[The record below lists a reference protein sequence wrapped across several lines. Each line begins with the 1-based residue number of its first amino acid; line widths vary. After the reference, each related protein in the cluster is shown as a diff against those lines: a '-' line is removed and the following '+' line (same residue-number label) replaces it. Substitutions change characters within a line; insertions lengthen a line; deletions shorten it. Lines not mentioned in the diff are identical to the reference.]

1 MSQLLAKEAF
11 FSALEAAR
19 TSQHGGAHPF
29 SGAWAGGELG
39 RAQLG
44 EWAIQHFYYI
54 DPVPQQFAHLYAR
67 LPDLD
72 ARQHLLENLLG
83 EEMPQSPAK
92 RHPDL
97 LRKFARA
104 CGVSDE
110 RILAAE
116 ERGEILPTTRAMRA
130 WVWELVTVRE
140 LAEAC
145 AGIMVALE
153 GQLPTLYP
161 KYVEQMRRMGFTDD
175 DLEFFWVTSSMPM
188 SVSSSRTAMQSRRS
202 RRRVPSRRSA
212 PRPRSA
218 TACWTAF
225 TRGSSSATP
234 PDRHGRPG
242 SGRARDRCRGRDRA
256 SGRRGADA

>member
-1 MSQLLAKEAF
+1 MGSKLMDQKEF
-11 FSALEAAR
+11 FAALEAAR
-19 TSQHGGAHPF
+19 QPKHGGGHAF
-29 SGAWAGGELG
+29 SRAWAAGELS

-54 DPVPQQFAHLYAR
+54 DPIPQQFAALYAR

-83 EEMPQSPAK
+83 EEMPACPEK

-110 RILAAE
+110 HILSAE
-116 ERGEILPTTRAMRA
+116 QRGDVLPTTRAMRA
-130 WVWELVTVRE
+130 WIWELASIRHLSE
-140 LAEAC
+140 SC

-161 KYVEQMRRMGFTDD
+161 KYVEAMRKMGFTEDD
-175 DLEFFWVTSSMPM
+175 MEFFHVHIEGDTEHAHVGLELTDRYAVTPEI
-188 SVSSSRTAMQSRRS
+188 QQ
-202 RRRVPSRRSA
+202 
-212 PRPRSA
+212 
-218 TACWTAF
+218 
-225 TRGSSSATP
+225 
-234 PDRHGRPG
+234 
-242 SGRARDRCRGRDRA
+242 RAIAAVRA
-256 SGRRGADA
+256 SAEMRFSMLDGIHARLMSKRAA

>member
-1 MSQLLAKEAF
+1 MTAMLNQKDF
-11 FSALEAAR
+11 FAALEAAR
-19 TSQHGGAHPF
+19 LPKHGGGHAF
-29 SGAWAGGELG
+29 SRAWAAGELS

-54 DPVPQQFAHLYAR
+54 DPIPQQFAALYAR

-83 EEMPQSPAK
+83 EEMPACPEK

-110 RILAAE
+110 RIMKAE
-116 ERGEILPTTRAMRA
+116 ENGEVLPTTRAMRA
-130 WVWELVTVRE
+130 WIWELSSIRH
-140 LAEAC
+140 LSEAC

-161 KYVEQMRRMGFTDD
+161 KYVDAMSKMGFTEDD
-175 DLEFFWVTSSMPM
+175 MEFFHVHIEGDTEHAHVGLELTERYATSAELQ
-188 SVSSSRTAMQSRRS
+188 V
-202 RRRVPSRRSA
+202 
-212 PRPRSA
+212 
-218 TACWTAF
+218 
-225 TRGSSSATP
+225 
-234 PDRHGRPG
+234 
-242 SGRARDRCRGRDRA
+242 RAIAAVRA
-256 SGRRGADA
+256 SAEMRFSMLDGVLAQVVQRKAA

>member
-1 MSQLLAKEAF
+1 MTSLMDRTRF
-11 FSALEAAR
+11 FAALEAAR
-19 TSQHGGAHPF
+19 QPQHGGGHPF
-29 SGAWAGGELG
+29 SRSWAAGELS

-54 DPVPQQFAHLYAR
+54 DPIPQQFAALYAR

-83 EEMPQSPAK
+83 EEMPQTPAK

-104 CGVSDE
+104 CGVTDE
-110 RILAAE
+110 RILNAE
-116 ERGEILPTTRAMRA
+116 GAGAVLPTTRAMRA
-130 WVWELVTVRE
+130 WIWELSSIRP

-161 KYVEQMRRMGFTDD
+161 KYVEAMRRMGYTDD
-175 DLEFFWVTSSMPM
+175 ELEFFHVHIEGDTEHAHVGLELTDRYATTPELQQRA
-188 SVSSSRTAMQSRRS
+188 VST
-202 RRRVPSRRSA
+202 V
-212 PRPRSA
+212 
-218 TACWTAF
+218 
-225 TRGSSSATP
+225 
-234 PDRHGRPG
+234 
-242 SGRARDRCRGRDRA
+242 RA
-256 SGRRGADA
+256 SAAMRYAMLDGIRAHLEVRNAA